1 MALKG
6 TTQRDA
12 LIKWLQT
19 QDETIT
25 REALTKK
32 VGEIWGTAHPRNL
45 TSYLLKENPKIFE
58 DIKILSLS
66 DVKGTTAFRKYLTET
81 NKRSTTVP
89 QLLADFKKATGKTVD
104 ANVGNIATEFSSK
117 FNLAT
122 SKDIPANK
130 IEQKAINAYKK
141 LSQKQKFSFQIG
153 GPSQKG
159 VYAKW
164 LTDQGLNSGN
174 TGQTRFRK
182 LLQREGLYEKAPI
195 KTSAEIAKIQ
205 EARTSGIG
213 KSGASTYEADLVKFK
228 KGVLKDL
235 KVPPMK
241 LSGGGERVPLDQ
253 SHRLSYKQLK
263 RLGEKYTGSNI
274 GADWIRTNTSA
285 ARKLEVALDPFYDK
299 QYNLWKKAKKLKT
312 IPKSLTESLDKV
324 NNQIAELVAEKSGG
338 RLQGVQVDPYN
349 LKVGS
354 TPIDYKYA
362 ADLGTT
368 EGSLSKIKPKSLQD
382 FMFKL
387 NYGEQI
393 KNESIA
399 AGLINKAPKNF
410 KKLLEARVGCAD
422 GCLAVVAKNEPGK
435 ITRALT
441 TLPDKVKGAVGLLGK
456 FGAKAAPLA
465 AVAALGVAAEPLV
478 KQFRND
484 DYSTYLSDPEQ
495 QGSMLLAMVE
505 QETPKVDQE
514 ILKWQLPAH
523 GAATLA
529 GAVPGA
535 GALYKQRR
543 ALRPQK
549 LPGQPAF
556 VGPMPKGV
564 GPARAALGLSGVLGK
579 ALGASF
585 SPLAV
590 GATLPMSI
598 AAQRKGGT
606 DWSDIATDPSNWFGP
621 AFAASGADFATKGM
635 KSTGSLAKAIRMGMS
650 PGALRMGSR
659 FLGLPGLALTG
670 GMWAYDK
677 WKKRDKD
684 DEFKIRTYKDDDD

>member
-6 TTQRDA
+6 TRNRDA
-12 LIKWLQT
+12 LIKWLQA
-19 QDETIT
+19 QDNTIT
-25 REALTKK
+25 RATLTKK
-32 VGEIWGTAHPRNL
+32 VGEIWGTAHASKI

-81 NKRSTTVP
+81 HKRSTTVP

-104 ANVGNIATEFSSK
+104 ANVGNIGTEFSSK

-122 SKDIPANK
+122 SKDIPPNK

-141 LSQKQKFSFQIG
+141 LSQKQKFSFQMG

-164 LTDQGLNSGN
+164 LTDQGLDSGN

-182 LLQREGLYEKAPI
+182 LLEREGLYEKAPI
-195 KTSAEIAKIQ
+195 KTPAEIAKIQ

-213 KSGASTYEADLVKFK
+213 KSGATTYEADLVKFK

-274 GADWIRTNTSA
+274 GADWVRTNTSA

-338 RLQGVQVDPYN
+338 RIQGVQVDPYN
-349 LKVGS
+349 LKVGN
-354 TPIDYKYA
+354 TPINYKYA

-393 KNESIA
+393 KNEAIA

-435 ITRALT
+435 ITKALT
-441 TLPDKVKGAVGLLGK
+441 TLPDKAKSFFGLLGRG
-456 FGAKAAPLA
+456 GAKAAPYAALA
-465 AVAALGVAAEPLV
+465 AVGAVAEPLV
-478 KQFRND
+478 KQFVAD
-484 DYSTYLSDPEQ
+484 DPNTYLTNENQ
-495 QGSMLLAMVE
+495 QKGMLLSLLE
-505 QETPKVDQE
+505 REPPKVDEE
-514 ILKWQLPAH
+514 ILKWQYPGQIA
-523 GAATLA
+523 GAAA
-529 GAVPGA
+529 AVPGSKA
-535 GALYKQRR
+535 VMR
-543 ALRPQK
+543 ARK
-549 LPGQPAF
+549 I
-556 VGPMPKGV
+556 KGM
-564 GPARAALGLSGVLGK
+564 GTARAALGPVGKVLAG
-579 ALGASF
+579 SF
-585 SPLAV
+585 SPLGVA
-590 GATLPMSI
+590 ASLPIGI
-598 AAQRKGGT
+598 AAQRAGGT
-606 DWSDIATDPSNWFGP
+606 DYGDIATDPLNWVGP
-621 AFAASGADFATKGM
+621 AFASSGAEMASKGIKNPM
-635 KSTGSLAKAIRMGMS
+635 LLRALRLGMS
-650 PGALRMGSR
+650 SRALMLGSR
-659 FLGLPGLALTG
+659 FLGLPGLALTA
-670 GMWAYDK
+670 GMWGYDK
-677 WKKRDKD
+677 WKGKVDKD
-684 DEFKIRTYKDDDD
+684 EEFRLRRYRDDDDE

>member
-6 TTQRDA
+6 TRNRDA
-12 LIKWLQT
+12 LIKWLQA
-19 QDETIT
+19 QDNTIT
-25 REALTKK
+25 RATLTKK
-32 VGEIWGTAHPRNL
+32 VGEIWKLDKLSAQKL
-45 TSYLLKENPKIFE
+45 TSYLIKENSKIFKNIE
-58 DIKILSLS
+58 VLSGPEAR
-66 DVKGTTAFRKYLTET
+66 GTAPFREYLTKT
-81 NKRSTTVP
+81 NPRSTTVG
-89 QLLADFKKATGKTVD
+89 QLIKDFKKATGITIIE
-104 ANVGNIATEFSSK
+104 GNARNIGTEFSKK
-117 FNLAT
+117 FNLAV
-122 SKDIPANK
+122 KKNWPPNK

-141 LSQKQKFSFQIG
+141 LSQEQKFAFQVG

-164 LTDQGLNSGN
+164 LTEQGLDSGN

-182 LLQREGLYEKAPI
+182 LLEREGLYKKAPI
-195 KTSAEIAKIQ
+195 KTPAEIAKIQ

-213 KSGASTYEADLVKFK
+213 KSGATTYEADLVKFK
-228 KGVLKDL
+228 KNVLKDL

-299 QYNLWKKAKKLKT
+299 QYDLWKKAKKLKT

-324 NNQIAELVAEKSGG
+324 NRQIAELVAEKSKG
-338 RLQGVQVDPYN
+338 RIQGVQVDPYN
-349 LKVGS
+349 LKVGN
-354 TPIDYKYA
+354 TPINYKYA

-382 FMFKL
+382 FMFRL

-435 ITRALT
+435 ITKALT
-441 TLPDKVKGAVGLLGK
+441 TLPDKAKSFFGLLGR
-456 FGAKAAPLA
+456 GGLKAAPLA
-465 AVAALGVAAEPLV
+465 ALAGAGAAIEPLV

-484 DYSTYLSDPEQ
+484 DPTTYLTDENQ
-495 QGSMLLAMVE
+495 QKGMLLSLLE
-505 QETPKVDQE
+505 NETPKVDEE
-514 ILKWQLPAH
+514 ILKYTVPTL
-523 GAATLA
+523 GAATAA
-529 GAVPGA
+529 GAIPGA
-535 GALYKQRR
+535 RTLFQERR
-543 ALRPQK
+543 
-549 LPGQPAF
+549 
-556 VGPMPKGV
+556 GV
-564 GPARAALGLSGVLGK
+564 GPTGPLPTGVGKTRAALGLKGVLGK
-579 ALGASF
+579 ALGATF

-590 GATLPMSI
+590 AATLPLSV
-598 AAQRKGGT
+598 AAQRSGGT
-606 DWSDIATDPSNWFGP
+606 DYGDIATDPMNWMGP
-621 AFAASGADFATKGM
+621 AFMGAGADIASKGIKNPM
-635 KSTGSLAKAIRMGMS
+635 LLE
-650 PGALRMGSR
+650 ALRMGMKPSTLRMISSR
-659 FLGLPGLALTG
+659 FGLPGLAIST
-670 GMWAYDK
+670 GMWGYDK
-677 WKKRDKD
+677 WKNRSINEED
-684 DEFKIRTYKDDDD
+684 

>member
-6 TTQRDA
+6 TRNRDA
-12 LIKWLQT
+12 LIKWLQA
-19 QDETIT
+19 QDNTIT
-25 REALTKK
+25 RATLTKK
-32 VGEIWGTAHPRNL
+32 VGEIWGTAHASKI

-81 NKRSTTVP
+81 HKRSTTVP

-104 ANVGNIATEFSSK
+104 ANVGNIGTEFSSK

-122 SKDIPANK
+122 SKDIPPNK

-141 LSQKQKFSFQIG
+141 LSQKQKFSFQMG

-164 LTDQGLNSGN
+164 LTDQGLDSGN

-182 LLQREGLYEKAPI
+182 LLEREGLYEKAPI
-195 KTSAEIAKIQ
+195 KTPAEIAKIQ

-213 KSGASTYEADLVKFK
+213 KSGATTYEADLVKFK

-274 GADWIRTNTSA
+274 GADWVRTNTSA

-338 RLQGVQVDPYN
+338 RIQGVQVDPYN
-349 LKVGS
+349 LKVGN
-354 TPIDYKYA
+354 TPINYKYA

-393 KNESIA
+393 KNEAIA

-435 ITRALT
+435 ITKALT
-441 TLPDKVKGAVGLLGK
+441 TLPDKAKSFFGLLGRG
-456 FGAKAAPLA
+456 GAKVAPYAALA
-465 AVAALGVAAEPLV
+465 AVGAVAEPLV
-478 KQFRND
+478 KQFVAD
-484 DYSTYLSDPEQ
+484 DPNTYLTNENQ
-495 QGSMLLAMVE
+495 QKGMLLSLLE
-505 QETPKVDQE
+505 REPPKVDEE
-514 ILKWQLPAH
+514 ILKWQYPGQIA
-523 GAATLA
+523 GAAA
-529 GAVPGA
+529 AVPGSKA
-535 GALYKQRR
+535 VMR
-543 ALRPQK
+543 ARK
-549 LPGQPAF
+549 I
-556 VGPMPKGV
+556 KGM
-564 GPARAALGLSGVLGK
+564 GTARAALGPVGKVLAG
-579 ALGASF
+579 SF
-585 SPLAV
+585 SPLGVA
-590 GATLPMSI
+590 ASLPIGI
-598 AAQRKGGT
+598 AAQRAGGT
-606 DWSDIATDPSNWFGP
+606 DYGDIATDPLNWVGP
-621 AFAASGADFATKGM
+621 AFASSGAEMASKGIKNPM
-635 KSTGSLAKAIRMGMS
+635 LLRALRLGMS
-650 PGALRMGSR
+650 SRALMLGSR
-659 FLGLPGLALTG
+659 FLGLPGLALTA
-670 GMWAYDK
+670 GMWGYDK
-677 WKKRDKD
+677 WKGKVDKD
-684 DEFKIRTYKDDDD
+684 EEFRLRRYRDDDDE

>member
-6 TTQRDA
+6 TRNRDD

-19 QDETIT
+19 QDNTIT
-25 REALTKK
+25 RAALTKK
-32 VGEIWGTAHPRNL
+32 VGEIWGTAHASKI

-66 DVKGTTAFRKYLTET
+66 DVKGTTDFRNYLKTT
-81 NKRSTTVP
+81 KKRSTTVP
-89 QLLADFKKATGKTVD
+89 QLVEDFKKATGKTVD
-104 ANVGNIATEFSSK
+104 ANGGNIATEFSDK

-122 SKDIPANK
+122 SKNIPPNK

-141 LSQKQKFSFQIG
+141 LSQKQKFAFQVG

-228 KGVLKDL
+228 KNVLKDL

-324 NNQIAELVAEKSGG
+324 NNQIAELVA
-338 RLQGVQVDPYN
+338 
-349 LKVGS
+349 
-354 TPIDYKYA
+354 
-362 ADLGTT
+362 
-368 EGSLSKIKPKSLQD
+368 
-382 FMFKL
+382 
-387 NYGEQI
+387 
-393 KNESIA
+393 
-399 AGLINKAPKNF
+399 
-410 KKLLEARVGCAD
+410 
-422 GCLAVVAKNEPGK
+422 
-435 ITRALT
+435 
-441 TLPDKVKGAVGLLGK
+441 
-456 FGAKAAPLA
+456 
-465 AVAALGVAAEPLV
+465 
-478 KQFRND
+478 
-484 DYSTYLSDPEQ
+484 
-495 QGSMLLAMVE
+495 
-505 QETPKVDQE
+505 
-514 ILKWQLPAH
+514 
-523 GAATLA
+523 
-529 GAVPGA
+529 
-535 GALYKQRR
+535 
-543 ALRPQK
+543 
-549 LPGQPAF
+549 
-556 VGPMPKGV
+556 
-564 GPARAALGLSGVLGK
+564 
-579 ALGASF
+579 
-585 SPLAV
+585 
-590 GATLPMSI
+590 
-598 AAQRKGGT
+598 
-606 DWSDIATDPSNWFGP
+606 
-621 AFAASGADFATKGM
+621 
-635 KSTGSLAKAIRMGMS
+635 
-650 PGALRMGSR
+650 
-659 FLGLPGLALTG
+659 
-670 GMWAYDK
+670 
-677 WKKRDKD
+677 
-684 DEFKIRTYKDDDD
+684 